1 MPAMLLGWGG
11 EETHLDFDV
20 QIEMFLL
27 KELDEIENEEESKES
42 RYKS

>member
-1 MPAMLLGWGG
+1 MTAMLLGWGR